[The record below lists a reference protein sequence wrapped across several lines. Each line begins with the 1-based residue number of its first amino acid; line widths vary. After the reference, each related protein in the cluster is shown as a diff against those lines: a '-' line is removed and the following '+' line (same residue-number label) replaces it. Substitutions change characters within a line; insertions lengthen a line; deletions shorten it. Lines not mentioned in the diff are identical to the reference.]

1 MAWQAAELEQFPALT
16 WDLIAPQ
23 ASVAIR
29 GALERVLEKQD
40 GAWLTDEERYALAN
54 CDGADLLALLVAADT
69 LRRDLVGN
77 IVSYVVNRNI
87 NFTNICFVGCKF
99 CAFSRGPREA
109 DSYFHSLE
117 DMGRKAKEAWELG
130 ATEVCIQGGLPR
142 DLPPFYYR
150 DILRAVK
157 NATPDMHIHAFS
169 PMEIV
174 YGVELTGMTL
184 RDYLMM
190 LRDNG
195 LDTLPGT
202 AAEIL
207 DDEVRHVLS
216 RNKLSS
222 TQWQEVI
229 RTAHACGIP
238 STSTLMYGHRET
250 PDHWVRQLSLFRQIQ
265 TETGGFTEFVPL
277 GFVHQNTLLF
287 QQGLARTGPTLAEHL
302 KIHALARI
310 LLAGSI
316 RNIQV
321 SWVKL
326 DRKLSQLCLRAGAN
340 DYGGTLMEE
349 SISREAGATA
359 GEYTSPEDFQALIL
373 EIGRIPAE
381 RNTKY
386 SRIKIKL
393 PVVEGRASSPRQ
405 PWIRYRTYAG
415 AGVRMSRAIAVI
427 GGTGPAGMGLALRW
441 ARAGETV
448 IIGSRDAARAEQT
461 AETIRKRAGANAQV
475 SGLENSAACAAS
487 DLLVLTVPFEGQAAL
502 LKQLKPAI
510 RPGSIV
516 IDATVPL
523 AASVGGRA
531 SRTLGVWQGS
541 AAQQTAELVPKGV
554 SVAAAF
560 QNVSADVLNGNS
572 NDDVD
577 CDVIVC
583 SDDPN
588 ATQVAMELAAKIAGV
603 RAIDGGKLENARIVE
618 LITALLIGLNIRHKG
633 HGGIRITG
641 LPDGAYR
648 LSS

>member
-1 MAWQAAELEQFPALT
+1 MALQTSELEQFPALA
-16 WDLIAPQ
+16 WDEIAPQ
-23 ASVAIR
+23 TSAQIR
-29 GALERVLEKQD
+29 NALERVLETQD
-40 GAWLTDEERYALAN
+40 GACLTDEERYALAN
-54 CDGADLLALLVAADT
+54 CDGANCNDADLLALLVAADT

-109 DSYFHSLE
+109 DTYFHSLE
-117 DMGRKAKEAWELG
+117 EMGRRAKEAWELG

-157 NATPDMHIHAFS
+157 NATPEMHIHAFS

-174 YGVELTGMTL
+174 YGVELTGMKL
-184 RDYLMM
+184 RDYLTM

-207 DDEVRHVLS
+207 DDEIRHVLS

-222 TQWQEVI
+222 AQWQEVI

-250 PDHWVRQLSLFRQIQ
+250 PDHWVRQLSLLRQIQ
-265 TETGGFTEFVPL
+265 AETGGFTEFVPL
-277 GFVHQNTLLF
+277 GFVHQNTILF

-316 RNIQV
+316 HNIQV

-326 DRKLSQLCLRAGAN
+326 NRKLSQLCLRAGAN

-349 SISREAGATA
+349 NISREAGADA
-359 GEYTSPEDFQALIL
+359 GQYTSPEDFQSLIR

-386 SRIKIKL
+386 SRMKIKL
-393 PVVEGRASSPRQ
+393 PPAEGQDPVWGRAPSPVQAERSS
-405 PWIRYRTYAG
+405 AVASG
-415 AGVRMSRAIAVI
+415 HSNAGVTI
-427 GGTGPAGMGLALRW
+427 
-441 ARAGETV
+441 EH
-448 IIGSRDAARAEQT
+448 AEF
-461 AETIRKRAGANAQV
+461 A
-475 SGLENSAACAAS
+475 
-487 DLLVLTVPFEGQAAL
+487 
-502 LKQLKPAI
+502 
-510 RPGSIV
+510 
-516 IDATVPL
+516 
-523 AASVGGRA
+523 
-531 SRTLGVWQGS
+531 
-541 AAQQTAELVPKGV
+541 
-554 SVAAAF
+554 
-560 QNVSADVLNGNS
+560 
-572 NDDVD
+572 
-577 CDVIVC
+577 
-583 SDDPN
+583 
-588 ATQVAMELAAKIAGV
+588 
-603 RAIDGGKLENARIVE
+603 
-618 LITALLIGLNIRHKG
+618 
-633 HGGIRITG
+633 
-641 LPDGAYR
+641 
-648 LSS
+648 